1 MSSRSATS
9 RLITERPRQL
19 LRQASVWAALSGA
32 LWPVQAGLIAWVI
45 QGWTGG
51 DFGAAGWIAAA
62 GFALIGAIRAAA
74 DRMAGRR
81 AFAAADLVVSA
92 ERKALL
98 DREGL
103 RVDRA
108 VSSADLA
115 ALLSEKLALLAPYVA
130 RYRPAM
136 ARVRVVPL
144 LFLAL
149 TAYFSWVAALILLI
163 AGPLIPLFMALVGMA
178 AKEASARQMVEIGD
192 MNALLIDRIAALP
205 DIRILDAAD
214 KSRAD
219 FAALA
224 EGVRR
229 RTMAVLRVAFL
240 SSTVLELFSA
250 IGVAL
255 VAVYVG
261 FSLLGEIT
269 FGAWARPMTLGEG
282 VFILLL
288 APEFFQPLRDLA
300 AAWHDKAAAEAV
312 ADELEARAARA
323 AADAPGTG
331 ARVGRLA

>member
-1 MSSRSATS
+1 
-9 RLITERPRQL
+9 
-19 LRQASVWAALSGA
+19 
-32 LWPVQAGLIAWVI
+32 
-45 QGWTGG
+45 
-51 DFGAAGWIAAA
+51 
-62 GFALIGAIRAAA
+62 
-74 DRMAGRR
+74 MAGRR